1 MGSLTSLKGITDK
14 QIDRLNEA
22 GIRGTVKLLKWGSTP
37 DGRKEISR
45 ETKIPILR
53 IENWV
58 RRADL
63 MRVKGV
69 SDDYARL
76 LARAGVD
83 DLADLS
89 TRNPA
94 VLGDEL
100 QIAMAVE
107 RDIKRLPNRAKIG
120 GWIEQA
126 RLTLR
131 HVWYHDTWGDEEVTG
146 RRAPSLFPA
155 PRV

>member
-1 MGSLTSLKGITDK
+1 MASLSSLKGITDK
-14 QIDRLNEA
+14 QIERLNAA
-22 GIRGTVKLLKWGSTP
+22 GINGTARLLKWGSTP
-37 DGRKEISR
+37 DGRLEISR
-45 ETKIPILR
+45 ETKIPIQR
-53 IENWV
+53 IANWV
-58 RRADL
+58 QRSDL

-83 DLADLS
+83 DIADLS

-94 VLGDEL
+94 QLAEEIEV
-100 QIAMAVE
+100 AAAVE
-107 RDIKRLPNRAKIG
+107 RDIKRLPRAAKIG
-120 GWIEQA
+120 QWIEQA
-126 RLTLR
+126 RLMLR

-146 RRAPSLFPA
+146 RKAPAIFPS

>member
-14 QIDRLNEA
+14 QIDRLRDA
-22 GIRGTVKLLKWGSTP
+22 GIKGTAKLLTWGSTP

-45 ETKIPILR
+45 ETRIPILR

-76 LARAGVD
+76 LARAGVHD
-83 DLADLS
+83 IADLS

-94 VLGDEL
+94 EL
-100 QIAMAVE
+100 SEEVVIASAVE
-107 RDIKRLPNRAKIG
+107 RDVQRLPSRAKLG
-120 GWIEQA
+120 EWIEQA
-126 RLTLR
+126 RLMLR
-131 HVWYHDTWGDEEVTG
+131 HIWYHDTWGDEKVTG
-146 RRAPSLFPA
+146 RKAPSLFPA